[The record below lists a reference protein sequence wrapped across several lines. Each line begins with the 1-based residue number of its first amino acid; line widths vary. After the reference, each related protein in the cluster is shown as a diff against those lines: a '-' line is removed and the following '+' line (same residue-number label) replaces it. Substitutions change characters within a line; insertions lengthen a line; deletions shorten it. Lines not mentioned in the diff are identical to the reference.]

1 MYKPYPEYKSAMKLS
16 NRQLHRDIAYFYVGL
31 ILAFSFS
38 GIILNHRQIWYPT
51 EYAYESEE
59 VQLTLPDTELTD
71 AKVRELVAPFALEY
85 QSHRLRGTSLRIDFS
100 GNNIMEINT
109 EDGKGV
115 LEARRTV
122 PFLGHTIKLH
132 KSTDT
137 AWIWYSD
144 IFGAAMILIA
154 ITGMMIPLGKN
165 GFNKRGWKLMVV
177 GLVFPLVFLFLL

>member
-1 MYKPYPEYKSAMKLS
+1 MKL
-16 NRQLHRDIAYFYVGL
+16 NHRNIHRDVAYFYVGL

-38 GIILNHRQIWYPT
+38 GIILNHRQSWYPT

-59 VQLTLPDTELTD
+59 VRLQLPNGELGEE
-71 AKVRELVAPFALEY
+71 KIRELVAQFNLDY
-85 QSHRLRGTSLRIDFS
+85 QSHRIRGNSMRVDFADNHILEVS
-100 GNNIMEINT
+100 T
-109 EDGKGV
+109 EDGSGV

-122 PFLGHTIKLH
+122 PLLGHTIKLH

-154 ITGMMIPLGKN
+154 ITGMMIPMGRN
-165 GFNKRGWKLMVV
+165 GFSKRGWKLMVA
-177 GLVFPLVFLFLL
+177 GLVFPLLFLFVL

>member
-1 MYKPYPEYKSAMKLS
+1 MNLT
-16 NRQLHRDIAYFYVGL
+16 NRQIHRDVAYFYVGL

-38 GIILNHRQIWYPT
+38 GIILNHRQSWYPT

-59 VQLTLPDTELTD
+59 VQLKLPKGELTEQSI
-71 AKVRELVAPFALEY
+71 RNLVASYPLEY
-85 QSHRLRGTSLRIDFS
+85 ESHRLRGNSLRIDFADR
-100 GNNIMEINT
+100 NIMEINT

-122 PFLGHTIKLH
+122 PLLGHTIKLH

-154 ITGMMIPLGKN
+154 ITGMMIPMGKN
-165 GFNKRGWKLMVV
+165 GFKTRGWKLMLA
-177 GLVFPLVFLFLL
+177 GLIFPLLFLFVL

>member
-1 MYKPYPEYKSAMKLS
+1 MGLAHSNSRNAMKLS
-16 NRQLHRDIAYFYVGL
+16 NRQIHRDVAYFYVGL

-38 GIILNHRQIWYPT
+38 GIILNHRQDWYPT

-59 VQLTLPDTELTD
+59 VRLTLPDSELTEE
-71 AKVRELVAPFALEY
+71 KVRELVASYPLEY
-85 QSHRLRGTSLRIDFS
+85 QSHRLRGNNLRIDFS

-109 EDGKGV
+109 ENGQGV

-122 PFLGHTIKLH
+122 PLLGHTIKLH

-154 ITGMMIPLGKN
+154 ITGMMIPMGKN
-165 GFNKRGWKLMVV
+165 GFNKRGWKLMLA
-177 GLVFPLVFLFLL
+177 GLVFPLVFLFVL